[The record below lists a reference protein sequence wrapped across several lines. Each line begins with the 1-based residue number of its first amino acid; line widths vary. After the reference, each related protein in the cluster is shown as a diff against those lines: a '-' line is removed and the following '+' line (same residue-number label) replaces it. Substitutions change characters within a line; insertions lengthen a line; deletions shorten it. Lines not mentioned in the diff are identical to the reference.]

1 MKYKAPAAAREAA
14 RRALE
19 VRAEKPPSERGMM
32 ATGLA
37 RARQLIN
44 NDDFTESDI
53 RTMYAWFR
61 RHAVDKQGS
70 TWGDQGKGWQAWH
83 GWGGD
88 SAFSWVSRIV
98 RQLDAQKAVQVK
110 PYFRDGEIVQGYSR
124 TGRRRNEPTPAT
136 RGPDVV
142 PEQVQFPALYRRARR
157 MARQKYDTWPNAS
170 ATAYMISAY
179 EKLVK
184 ARGGK
189 PYRTTKSLES
199 AVRGVILYSQDATKS
214 DKLAHLADDN
224 QWFIQQ
230 WIQLSDNVSVPAGC
244 EDANV
249 E

>member
-1 MKYKAPAAAREAA
+1 MNKWKAPAAAREAA

-19 VRAEKPPSERGMM
+19 VRAEKPPSQRGMM

-44 NDDFTESDI
+44 NADFTESDI

-70 TWGDQGKGWQAWH
+70 TWSDKGKGWQAWH

-88 SAFSWVSRIV
+88 AAFSWVSRLV
-98 RQLDAQKAVQVK
+98 RQIDAKKAVQIQS
-110 PYFRDGEIVQGYSR
+110 YYRNGQIVQGYTR
-124 TGRRRNEPTPAT
+124 QGRRRNEPTPAT

-157 MARQKYDTWPNAS
+157 MARQKYNTWPNAS
-170 ATAYMISAY
+170 ASAYMISVY

-189 PYRTTKSLES
+189 PYRMTKSLES
-199 AVRGVILYSQDATKS
+199 ASRGVLWYTQQGKS
-214 DKLAHLADDN
+214 LAHLAH
-224 QWFIQQ
+224 
-230 WIQLSDNVSVPAGC
+230 
-244 EDANV
+244 EDAWFLEEWQEVADGIALPTSVANEV
-249 E
+249 TYAQ

>member
-1 MKYKAPAAAREAA
+1 
-14 RRALE
+14 
-19 VRAEKPPSERGMM
+19 
-32 ATGLA
+32 
-37 RARQLIN
+37 
-44 NDDFTESDI
+44 
-53 RTMYAWFR
+53 
-61 RHAVDKQGS
+61 
-70 TWGDQGKGWQAWH
+70 
-83 GWGGD
+83 
-88 SAFSWVSRIV
+88 
-98 RQLDAQKAVQVK
+98 
-110 PYFRDGEIVQGYSR
+110 
-124 TGRRRNEPTPAT
+124 
-136 RGPDVV
+136 
-142 PEQVQFPALYRRARR
+142 
-157 MARQKYDTWPNAS
+157 
-170 ATAYMISAY
+170 MISAY